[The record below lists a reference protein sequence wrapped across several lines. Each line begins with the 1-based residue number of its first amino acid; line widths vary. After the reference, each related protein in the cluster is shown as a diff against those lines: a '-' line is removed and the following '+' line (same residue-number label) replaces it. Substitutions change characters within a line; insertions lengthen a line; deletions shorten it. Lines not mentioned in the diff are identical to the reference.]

1 MNEKLLKLKQKKLTS
16 KVSYLRSELEE
27 TTLIFQDCLVNFQK
41 EFGSY
46 LEDYSSD
53 KDNPIKTE
61 LEFDIPD
68 RQVNILF
75 RRIAGKTHPDKLI
88 HKDISEKEFNKRVT
102 LYKRANNA
110 VKQKD
115 WAKLKD
121 IASTLDIDLTFDE
134 IDDILYLD
142 ETTKSLLELVKVPN
156 CVPSSF
162 NLTAPLSASSIIS
175 LAVSNI
181 KSPVSFTM

>member
-1 MNEKLLKLKQKKLTS
+1 LNEKLLKLKQKKLTS

-27 TTLIFQDCLVNFQK
+27 TSLIFQDCLVNFQK

-46 LEDYSSD
+46 LEDYSTD

-121 IASTLDIDLTFDE
+121 IASTLDIDLTYDE
-134 IDDILYLD
+134 IDDILYLE
-142 ETTKSLLELVKVPN
+142 ETTKSLAEKIKELMSTYAWAWAHVQEQNRELLRKQILKTFKN
-156 CVPSSF
+156 E
-162 NLTAPLSASSIIS
+162 
-175 LAVSNI
+175 
-181 KSPVSFTM
+181 

>member
-1 MNEKLLKLKQKKLTS
+1 LSEKLLKLKQKKLTS

-27 TTLIFQDCLVNFQK
+27 TSLIFQDCLVNFQK

-46 LEDYSSD
+46 LEDYSSV

-68 RQVNILF
+68 RQVKILF
-75 RRIAGKTHPDKLI
+75 KRIAGKTHPDKLI

-121 IASTLDIDLTFDE
+121 IATSLDIDLTYDE
-134 IDDILYLD
+134 IDDILYLE
-142 ETTKSLLELVKVPN
+142 ETTKSLAEKIKELMSTYAWAWAHVPEQN
-156 CVPSSF
+156 KELLRKQILKTF
-162 NLTAPLSASSIIS
+162 KNE
-175 LAVSNI
+175 
-181 KSPVSFTM
+181 

>member
-1 MNEKLLKLKQKKLTS
+1 LNEKLLKLKQKKLTS

-46 LEDYSSD
+46 LKDYSTD

-121 IASTLDIDLTFDE
+121 IAITLDIDLTYDE
-134 IDDILYLD
+134 IDDILYLE
-142 ETTKSLLELVKVPN
+142 ETTKSLAEKVKELMSTYAWAWAHVQEQNRELLRQQILKTFKN
-156 CVPSSF
+156 E
-162 NLTAPLSASSIIS
+162 
-175 LAVSNI
+175 
-181 KSPVSFTM
+181 

>member
-1 MNEKLLKLKQKKLTS
+1 LNEKLLKLKQKKLTS

-46 LEDYSSD
+46 LKDYSSD

-121 IASTLDIDLTFDE
+121 IAITLDIDLTYDE
-134 IDDILYLD
+134 IDDILYLE
-142 ETTKSLLELVKVPN
+142 ETTKSLAEKVKELMSTYAWAWAHVQEQNRELLRQQILKTFKN
-156 CVPSSF
+156 E
-162 NLTAPLSASSIIS
+162 
-175 LAVSNI
+175 
-181 KSPVSFTM
+181 

>member
-27 TTLIFQDCLVNFQK
+27 TSLIFQDCLVNFQK

-46 LEDYSSD
+46 LEDYSTD

-121 IASTLDIDLTFDE
+121 IASTLDIDLTYDE
-134 IDDILYLD
+134 IDDILYLE
-142 ETTKSLLELVKVPN
+142 ETTKSLAEKIKELMSTYAWAWAHVQEQNRELLRKQILKTFKN
-156 CVPSSF
+156 E
-162 NLTAPLSASSIIS
+162 
-175 LAVSNI
+175 
-181 KSPVSFTM
+181 

>member
-1 MNEKLLKLKQKKLTS
+1 MNEKLLKLKQKKLTT

-27 TTLIFQDCLVNFQK
+27 TSLIFQDCLVNFQK

-46 LEDYSSD
+46 LEDYSTN

-121 IASTLDIDLTFDE
+121 IAITLDIDLTYDE
-134 IDDILYLD
+134 IDDILYLE
-142 ETTKSLLELVKVPN
+142 ETTKSLAEKIKELMSTYAWAWAHVQEQNRELLRKQILKTFKN
-156 CVPSSF
+156 E
-162 NLTAPLSASSIIS
+162 
-175 LAVSNI
+175 
-181 KSPVSFTM
+181 

>member
-27 TTLIFQDCLVNFQK
+27 TTLIFQECLVNFQK

-46 LEDYSSD
+46 LEDYSSN

-88 HKDISEKEFNKRVT
+88 HKDISEKEFNKMVT

-121 IASTLDIDLTFDE
+121 IAVTLDIDLTYDE
-134 IDDILYLD
+134 IDDILYLE
-142 ETTKSLLELVKVPN
+142 ETTKSLAEKVKELMSTYAWAWAHVPEQN
-156 CVPSSF
+156 RELLRQQILKTF
-162 NLTAPLSASSIIS
+162 KNE
-175 LAVSNI
+175 
-181 KSPVSFTM
+181 

>member
-1 MNEKLLKLKQKKLTS
+1 MTS

-46 LEDYSSD
+46 LKDYSSD

-121 IASTLDIDLTFDE
+121 IAITLDIDLTYDE
-134 IDDILYLD
+134 IDDILYLE
-142 ETTKSLLELVKVPN
+142 ETTKSLAEKVKELMSTYAWAWAHVQEQNRELLRQQILKTFKN
-156 CVPSSF
+156 E
-162 NLTAPLSASSIIS
+162 
-175 LAVSNI
+175 
-181 KSPVSFTM
+181 

>member
-41 EFGSY
+41 EFGGY

-88 HKDISEKEFNKRVT
+88 HKDISEKEFNKMVT

-121 IASTLDIDLTFDE
+121 IASTLDIDLTYDE
-134 IDDILYLD
+134 IDDILYLE
-142 ETTKSLLELVKVPN
+142 ETTKSLAEKVKELMSTYAWAWAHVPEQN
-156 CVPSSF
+156 RELLRQQILKTF
-162 NLTAPLSASSIIS
+162 KNE
-175 LAVSNI
+175 
-181 KSPVSFTM
+181 

>member
-46 LEDYSSD
+46 LKDYSSD

-121 IASTLDIDLTFDE
+121 IAITLDIDLTYDE
-134 IDDILYLD
+134 IDDILYLE
-142 ETTKSLLELVKVPN
+142 ETTKSLAEKVKELMSTYAWAWAHVQEQNRDLLRQQILKTFKN
-156 CVPSSF
+156 E
-162 NLTAPLSASSIIS
+162 
-175 LAVSNI
+175 
-181 KSPVSFTM
+181 

>member
-46 LEDYSSD
+46 LEDYSSN

-134 IDDILYLD
+134 IDDILYLE
-142 ETTKSLLELVKVPN
+142 ETTKSLAEKVKELMSTYAWAWAHVQEQNRELLRKQILKTFKN
-156 CVPSSF
+156 E
-162 NLTAPLSASSIIS
+162 
-175 LAVSNI
+175 
-181 KSPVSFTM
+181 

>member
-1 MNEKLLKLKQKKLTS
+1 MSEKLLKLKQKKLTS

-134 IDDILYLD
+134 IDDILYLE
-142 ETTKSLLELVKVPN
+142 ETTKSLAEKVKELMSTYAWAWAHVQEQNRELLRQQILKTFKN
-156 CVPSSF
+156 E
-162 NLTAPLSASSIIS
+162 
-175 LAVSNI
+175 
-181 KSPVSFTM
+181 

>member
-1 MNEKLLKLKQKKLTS
+1 LNEKLLKLKQKKLTS

-46 LEDYSSD
+46 LEDYSTD

-121 IASTLDIDLTFDE
+121 IASTLDIDLTYDE
-134 IDDILYLD
+134 IDDILYLE
-142 ETTKSLLELVKVPN
+142 ETTKSLAEKIKELMSTYAWAWAHVQEQNRELLRKQILKTFKN
-156 CVPSSF
+156 E
-162 NLTAPLSASSIIS
+162 
-175 LAVSNI
+175 
-181 KSPVSFTM
+181 

>member
-1 MNEKLLKLKQKKLTS
+1 LNEKLLKLKQKKLTS

-46 LEDYSSD
+46 LEDYSTD

-121 IASTLDIDLTFDE
+121 IASTLDIDLTYDE
-134 IDDILYLD
+134 IDDILYLE
-142 ETTKSLLELVKVPN
+142 ETTKSLAEKVKELMSTYAWAWAHVQEQNRELLRQQILKTFKN
-156 CVPSSF
+156 E
-162 NLTAPLSASSIIS
+162 
-175 LAVSNI
+175 
-181 KSPVSFTM
+181 

>member
-27 TTLIFQDCLVNFQK
+27 TTLIFQECLVNFQK

-121 IASTLDIDLTFDE
+121 IAVTLDIDLTYDE
-134 IDDILYLD
+134 IDDILYLE
-142 ETTKSLLELVKVPN
+142 ETTKSLAEKIKELMSTYAWAWAHVQEQNRELLRQQILK
-156 CVPSSF
+156 
-162 NLTAPLSASSIIS
+162 T
-175 LAVSNI
+175 I
-181 KSPVSFTM
+181 KNE

>member
-1 MNEKLLKLKQKKLTS
+1 MSEKLLKLKQKKLTS

-27 TTLIFQDCLVNFQK
+27 TSLIFQDCLVNFQK

-46 LEDYSSD
+46 LEDYSSV

-121 IASTLDIDLTFDE
+121 IATSLDIDLTYDE
-134 IDDILYLD
+134 IDDILYLE
-142 ETTKSLLELVKVPN
+142 ETTKSLAEKIKELMSTYAWAWAHVPEQN
-156 CVPSSF
+156 KELLRKQILKTF
-162 NLTAPLSASSIIS
+162 KNE
-175 LAVSNI
+175 
-181 KSPVSFTM
+181 

>member
-27 TTLIFQDCLVNFQK
+27 TSLIFQDCLVNFQK

-121 IASTLDIDLTFDE
+121 IAITLDIDLTYDE
-134 IDDILYLD
+134 IDDILYLE
-142 ETTKSLLELVKVPN
+142 ETTKSLAEKVKELMSTYAWAWAHVQEQNRELLRQQILKT
-156 CVPSSF
+156 F
-162 NLTAPLSASSIIS
+162 NSY
-175 LAVSNI
+175 
-181 KSPVSFTM
+181 

>member
-1 MNEKLLKLKQKKLTS
+1 MSEKLLKLKQKKLTS

-121 IASTLDIDLTFDE
+121 IATSLDIDLTYDE
-134 IDDILYLD
+134 IDDILYLE
-142 ETTKSLLELVKVPN
+142 ETTKSLAEKVKELMSTYAWAWAHVQEQNRELLRKQILKTFKN
-156 CVPSSF
+156 E
-162 NLTAPLSASSIIS
+162 
-175 LAVSNI
+175 
-181 KSPVSFTM
+181 

>member
-46 LEDYSSD
+46 LEDYSTD

-121 IASTLDIDLTFDE
+121 IATTLDIDLTYDE
-134 IDDILYLD
+134 IDDILYLE
-142 ETTKSLLELVKVPN
+142 ETTKSLAEKVKELMSTYAWAWAHVQEKN
-156 CVPSSF
+156 RELLRQQILKTF
-162 NLTAPLSASSIIS
+162 KNE
-175 LAVSNI
+175 
-181 KSPVSFTM
+181 

>member
-1 MNEKLLKLKQKKLTS
+1 LNDKLLKLKQKKLTS

-27 TTLIFQDCLVNFQK
+27 TSLIFQDCLVNFQK

-46 LEDYSSD
+46 LEDYSSV

-121 IASTLDIDLTFDE
+121 IATSLDIDLTYDE
-134 IDDILYLD
+134 IDDILYLE
-142 ETTKSLLELVKVPN
+142 ETTKSLAEKIKELMSTYAWAWAHVPEQN
-156 CVPSSF
+156 KELLRKQILKTF
-162 NLTAPLSASSIIS
+162 KNE
-175 LAVSNI
+175 
-181 KSPVSFTM
+181 

>member
-1 MNEKLLKLKQKKLTS
+1 MSEKLLKLKQKKLTS

-46 LEDYSSD
+46 LKDYSSD

-121 IASTLDIDLTFDE
+121 IAITLDIDLTYDE
-134 IDDILYLD
+134 IDDILYLE
-142 ETTKSLLELVKVPN
+142 ETTKSLAEKVKELMSTYAWAWAHVQEQNRELLRQQILKTFKN
-156 CVPSSF
+156 E
-162 NLTAPLSASSIIS
+162 
-175 LAVSNI
+175 
-181 KSPVSFTM
+181 

>member
-1 MNEKLLKLKQKKLTS
+1 MSEKLLKLKQKKLTS

-121 IASTLDIDLTFDE
+121 IAITLDIDLTYDE
-134 IDDILYLD
+134 IDDILYLE
-142 ETTKSLLELVKVPN
+142 ETTKSLAEKIKELMSTYAWAWAHVTEQNREILKQQILKTFKN
-156 CVPSSF
+156 E
-162 NLTAPLSASSIIS
+162 
-175 LAVSNI
+175 
-181 KSPVSFTM
+181 

>member
-1 MNEKLLKLKQKKLTS
+1 MSEKLLKLKQKKLTS

-46 LEDYSSD
+46 LEDYSTD

-134 IDDILYLD
+134 IDDILYLE
-142 ETTKSLLELVKVPN
+142 ETTKSLAEKVKELMSTYAWAWAHVQEQNRELLRKQILKTFKN
-156 CVPSSF
+156 E
-162 NLTAPLSASSIIS
+162 
-175 LAVSNI
+175 
-181 KSPVSFTM
+181 

>member
-41 EFGSY
+41 EFGRY
-46 LEDYSSD
+46 LEDYSSG

-121 IASTLDIDLTFDE
+121 IAITLDIDLTYDE
-134 IDDILYLD
+134 IDDILYLE
-142 ETTKSLLELVKVPN
+142 ETTKSLAEKIKELMSTYAWAWAHVPEQN
-156 CVPSSF
+156 KELLRKQILKTF
-162 NLTAPLSASSIIS
+162 KNE
-175 LAVSNI
+175 
-181 KSPVSFTM
+181 

>member
-27 TTLIFQDCLVNFQK
+27 TTLIFQDCIVNFQK

-88 HKDISEKEFNKRVT
+88 HKDISEKEFNKRVM

-121 IASTLDIDLTFDE
+121 IAITLDIDLTYDE
-134 IDDILYLD
+134 IDDILYLE
-142 ETTKSLLELVKVPN
+142 ETTKSLAEKVKELMSTYAWAWAHVQEQNRELLRQQILKTFKN
-156 CVPSSF
+156 E
-162 NLTAPLSASSIIS
+162 
-175 LAVSNI
+175 
-181 KSPVSFTM
+181 

>member
-27 TTLIFQDCLVNFQK
+27 TTLIFQNCLVNFQK

-46 LEDYSSD
+46 LEDYSTD

-121 IASTLDIDLTFDE
+121 IAITLDIDLTYDE
-134 IDDILYLD
+134 IDDILYLE
-142 ETTKSLLELVKVPN
+142 ETTKSLAEKIKELMSTYAWAWAHVQEQNRELLRQQILKTFKN
-156 CVPSSF
+156 E
-162 NLTAPLSASSIIS
+162 
-175 LAVSNI
+175 
-181 KSPVSFTM
+181 

>member
-1 MNEKLLKLKQKKLTS
+1 LSEKLLKLKQKKLTS

-27 TTLIFQDCLVNFQK
+27 TSLIFQDCLVNFQK

-46 LEDYSSD
+46 LEDYSSV

-75 RRIAGKTHPDKLI
+75 KRIAGKTHPDKLI

-121 IASTLDIDLTFDE
+121 IATSLDIDLTYDE
-134 IDDILYLD
+134 IDDILYLE
-142 ETTKSLLELVKVPN
+142 ETTKSLAEKIKELMSTYAWAWAHVPEQN
-156 CVPSSF
+156 KELLRKQILKTF
-162 NLTAPLSASSIIS
+162 KNE
-175 LAVSNI
+175 
-181 KSPVSFTM
+181 

>member
-1 MNEKLLKLKQKKLTS
+1 MNEKLLKLKQKKLTT

-27 TTLIFQDCLVNFQK
+27 TSLIFQDCLVNFQK
-41 EFGSY
+41 EFGTY
-46 LEDYSSD
+46 LEDYSSV

-68 RQVNILF
+68 KQVNILF

-88 HKDISEKEFNKRVT
+88 HKGISEKEFNKRVT

-121 IASTLDIDLTFDE
+121 IAITLDIDLTYDE
-134 IDDILYLD
+134 IDDILYLE
-142 ETTKSLLELVKVPN
+142 ETTKSLAEKIKELMSTYAWAWAHVPEQN
-156 CVPSSF
+156 KELLKKQILKTF
-162 NLTAPLSASSIIS
+162 KNE
-175 LAVSNI
+175 
-181 KSPVSFTM
+181 

>member
-1 MNEKLLKLKQKKLTS
+1 LNEKLLKLKQKKLTS

-121 IASTLDIDLTFDE
+121 IATSLDIDLTYDE
-134 IDDILYLD
+134 IDDILYLE
-142 ETTKSLLELVKVPN
+142 ETTKSLAEKVKELMSTYAWAWAHVQEQNRELLRQQILKTFKN
-156 CVPSSF
+156 E
-162 NLTAPLSASSIIS
+162 
-175 LAVSNI
+175 
-181 KSPVSFTM
+181 

>member
-27 TTLIFQDCLVNFQK
+27 TTLIFQDGLVNFHK
-41 EFGSY
+41 EFGRY
-46 LEDYSSD
+46 LEDYSAN

-75 RRIAGKTHPDKLI
+75 RKIAGKTHPDKLI

-121 IASTLDIDLTFDE
+121 IALSLDIDLTFDE
-134 IDDILYLD
+134 IDDIIYLE
-142 ETTKSLLELVKVPN
+142 ETTKSLEEKIKELM
-156 CVPSSF
+156 STYAWAWSH
-162 NLTAPLSASSIIS
+162 
-175 LAVSNI
+175 VSEQNRELLRQQI
-181 KSPVSFTM
+181 LKTFKNE

>member
-121 IASTLDIDLTFDE
+121 IATSLDIDLTYDE
-134 IDDILYLD
+134 IDDILYLE
-142 ETTKSLLELVKVPN
+142 ETTKSLAEKIKELMSTYAWAWAHVQEQNRELLRQQILKTFKN
-156 CVPSSF
+156 E
-162 NLTAPLSASSIIS
+162 
-175 LAVSNI
+175 
-181 KSPVSFTM
+181 

>member
-46 LEDYSSD
+46 LEDYSTD

-134 IDDILYLD
+134 IDDILYLE
-142 ETTKSLLELVKVPN
+142 ETTKSLAEKVKELMSTYAWAWAHVQEQNRELLKQQILKTFKN
-156 CVPSSF
+156 E
-162 NLTAPLSASSIIS
+162 
-175 LAVSNI
+175 
-181 KSPVSFTM
+181 

>member
-1 MNEKLLKLKQKKLTS
+1 LNEKLLKLKQKKLTS

-121 IASTLDIDLTFDE
+121 IATSLDIDLTYDE
-134 IDDILYLD
+134 IDDILYLE
-142 ETTKSLLELVKVPN
+142 ETTKSLAEKVKELMSTYAWAWAHVQEQNRELLRKQILKTFKN
-156 CVPSSF
+156 E
-162 NLTAPLSASSIIS
+162 
-175 LAVSNI
+175 
-181 KSPVSFTM
+181 

>member
-46 LEDYSSD
+46 LKDYSSD

-121 IASTLDIDLTFDE
+121 IATSLDIDLTYDE
-134 IDDILYLD
+134 IDDILYLE
-142 ETTKSLLELVKVPN
+142 ETTKSLAEKIKELMSTYAWAWAHVQEQNRELLRQQILKTFKN
-156 CVPSSF
+156 E
-162 NLTAPLSASSIIS
+162 
-175 LAVSNI
+175 
-181 KSPVSFTM
+181 

>member
-134 IDDILYLD
+134 IYDIPYLE
-142 ETTKSLLELVKVPN
+142 ETTKSLAEKVKELMSTYAWAWAHVQEQNRELLRQQILKTFKN
-156 CVPSSF
+156 E
-162 NLTAPLSASSIIS
+162 
-175 LAVSNI
+175 
-181 KSPVSFTM
+181 

>member
-134 IDDILYLD
+134 IDDILYLE
-142 ETTKSLLELVKVPN
+142 ETTKSLAEKVKELMSTYAWAWAHVQEQNRELLRQQILKTFKN
-156 CVPSSF
+156 E
-162 NLTAPLSASSIIS
+162 
-175 LAVSNI
+175 
-181 KSPVSFTM
+181 

>member
-1 MNEKLLKLKQKKLTS
+1 MSEKLLKLKQKKLTS

-134 IDDILYLD
+134 IDDILYLE
-142 ETTKSLLELVKVPN
+142 ETTKSLAEKIKELMSTYAWAWAHVQEQNRELLRKQILKTFKN
-156 CVPSSF
+156 E
-162 NLTAPLSASSIIS
+162 
-175 LAVSNI
+175 
-181 KSPVSFTM
+181 